1 MTDELNSV
9 KIITQDSQ
17 TKLKNIQIT
26 KVDVGYLKFT
36 GRLTYPSTKTIE
48 ISFTQNF
55 ESAPRV
61 VFALA
66 NMHIADHRAPLW
78 SIYNLQVDRYKFTA
92 NIAFYGLFQ
101 SHQLD
106 ILWMA
111 FGK

>member
-1 MTDELNSV
+1 LTDELNSV

-17 TKLKNIQIT
+17 TKLQNIQIT

-36 GRLTYPSTKTIE
+36 GKFTFMTKTIE

-66 NMHIADHRAPLW
+66 NMHIGDNRAPLW
-78 SIYNLQVDRYKFTA
+78 SIYNLQVDRYKLTA
-92 NIAFYGLFQ
+92 NIQFYGAFH